1 MERVV
6 ESTET
11 FTKVVDIMAPFTK
24 NKEALAQ
31 ASAGTKILE
40 DLNVNSARLVDI
52 ILAFED
58 NFDIQVDDDAAD
70 QVITIGDAVKLIDGL
85 KN

>member
-1 MERVV
+1 MEN
-6 ESTET
+6 TET
-11 FTKVVDIMAPFTK
+11 FTKVVGIMAPFTK
-24 NKEALAQ
+24 NKDALGQ
-31 ASAGTKILE
+31 ATATTRILE

-58 NFDIQVDDDAAD
+58 NFDIQVDDEAAD
-70 QVITIGDAVKLIDGL
+70 QVLTIGDAVKLIDSL